1 MAIAYTSCYH
11 FGFLNKNKMKI
22 KKQWL
27 IFFNGYLTK
36 IVKTKNGYF
45 IEEQTNLT
53 AYVPIMKDIA
63 KQYIE
68 RTKAMYGKDGFYA
81 NIKNP
86 SDLFGDCIIS
96 DLPDTQAE

>member
-1 MAIAYTSCYH
+1 
-11 FGFLNKNKMKI
+11 MKI

-68 RTKAMYGKDGFYA
+68 RTKAMY
-81 NIKNP
+81 
-86 SDLFGDCIIS
+86 
-96 DLPDTQAE
+96 

>member
-1 MAIAYTSCYH
+1 
-11 FGFLNKNKMKI
+11 MKI

-45 IEEQTNLT
+45 IKEQTNLT

-68 RTKAMYGKDGFYA
+68 RTKAMSEQDGFYA
-81 NIKNP
+81 NIKKP
-86 SDLFGDCIIS
+86 SDIFGDCIIS